1 MIGFS
6 SIVLTQDKNYLL
18 AGDFYGFIHIFPIKY
33 LLKNHHLS
41 TIQEEMVYKQTCFF
55 EVAKYAILDMKI
67 LSTGELI
74 LADRESVKLLSAQF
88 LNNAISA
95 SLNQSV
101 PRSLLSPNIYS
112 NDMKKYKTSEDQQ
125 IKAFLCKNENIYVGT
140 DSGQII
146 IFDKMSEKIKNEFNT
161 AQYLNEAIKDSTSR
175 NLNPLINL
183 KQNPISS
190 MILAKDGQLIIGSQ
204 IGVIQLW
211 KIQENDNLEY
221 IRTFKHE
228 QNCFFEQIYTTEVFY
243 STLFCGHNGFITA
256 WDIQTG
262 NLKYVIN
269 AQKDVYLIKVVDE
282 NRILVGGDSKYIS
295 YYNINNG
302 QKIKSIST
310 TNNANLSLYYEFTS
324 QNTEIDTSNLL
335 ITAGSS
341 PFLDVFYNNLRI
353 FLLTNPN
360 TNEIQQL
367 KLQSQN
373 LD

>member
-6 SIVLTQDKNYLL
+6 SVVLTQDKNYLL
-18 AGDFYGFIHIFPIKY
+18 AGDFYGFIHIFPIKQ
-33 LLKNHHLS
+33 LLKSHHLTAS
-41 TIQEEMVYKQTCFF
+41 LEETIYKQTCFF
-55 EVAKYAILDMKI
+55 EIAKYPILDMKI
-67 LSTGELI
+67 LPTGELM
-74 LADRESVKLLSAQF
+74 LADRESVKLLSVQF
-88 LNNAISA
+88 LNNTIST

-101 PRSLLSPNIYS
+101 PRSLLNSNIYS
-112 NDMKKYKTSEDQQ
+112 DEMKKYKTSEDQQ

-140 DSGQII
+140 DSGQIF
-146 IFDKMSEKIKNEFNT
+146 IFDKMTEKIKNEFNT
-161 AQYLNEAIKDSTSR
+161 AQHLNEAIKDSTSR

-190 MILAKDGQLIIGSQ
+190 MILAKDGYLIIGSQ

-211 KIQENDNLEY
+211 KIQEGDNLEY
-221 IRTFKHE
+221 IRTLKHE
-228 QNCFFEQIYTTEVFY
+228 QNCFFESIYTTEVFY
-243 STLFCGHNGFITA
+243 STLFCGHNGFVTA

-269 AQKDVYLIKVVDE
+269 AQKDVYLIKLVDE
-282 NRILVGGDSKYIS
+282 NRLLVGGDSKYIS
-295 YYNINNG
+295 YYDINNG

-310 TNNANLSLYYEFTS
+310 TNNANLSVYHEFTS
-324 QNTEIDTSNLL
+324 SNNEMDTSNLI

-341 PFLDVFYNNLRI
+341 QFLDVFYNNLRI

-360 TNEIQQL
+360 TNLIQQL